1 MLQTLPQHVDW
12 LATKMTTAGSIAA
25 EKYSKMGCRSWLTL
39 LSCRHTRRFQNPLRF
54 LALSSLTVLLL
65 SRGPTTQI
73 LMAHVHAHQ
82 YNVTNRDKNL
92 IYSQLFL
99 GESDDHY
106 QIRLSLKMASCSRP
120 FLLSVRVSRGKRH
133 LNHSMLKFSS

>member
-1 MLQTLPQHVDW
+1 
-12 LATKMTTAGSIAA
+12 MTTAGSIAA

-54 LALSSLTVLLL
+54 LTLSSLTVLLL

-106 QIRLSLKMASCSRP
+106 QVRLSLKWRP
-120 FLLSVRVSRGKRH
+120 AVDL
-133 LNHSMLKFSS
+133 FSSLFASLEVRGTSITRCLNFHHNIVTVPSQEAV